1 MALTLPAVKGEFFG
15 TPYWSG
21 KMKLAAIENMLHAPS
36 DERWDHIFDP
46 SQGAQ
51 RDLNITRVIRDMV
64 PYLTKP
70 GFRPFFSALTVIMV
84 PMDGATLTEGEDYTF
99 KPMEGE
105 TDVGK
110 LEVQDQ
116 VMLFTADGQHRREAL
131 AQALKTNRKD
141 LHSMEVPVIFLPF
154 ENVERVRQLFSDL
167 NLHAKP
173 ANKSIGLAY
182 ESRDPVVVVAKR
194 VVQDLELFDEGK
206 RVNVKTNSLA
216 AKSPAVISLNTL
228 VMATETI
235 LSGLIGVPAK
245 TLRQQEEVALLETK
259 EPGDPAVDDLASK
272 VTDVFEVII
281 EACPQWRD
289 VMNGALSAGELRDGV
304 KGPAGDLVEE
314 GYIFAFGI
322 GWQALALVAAAII
335 RAEGDDWSEALQ
347 KAIETVDWQKGDH
360 WHGVAMVGSRVN
372 NTGPGVRA
380 TAGYVLDEAGYSEH
394 ENADIQSLIETYK
407 SSLQAL
413 AATEAVPV

>member
-1 MALTLPAVKGEFFG
+1 MALTLPAVKGDFFG

-21 KMKLAAIENMLHAPS
+21 KMKLAAIENMLHPPS

-51 RDLNITRVIRDMV
+51 RELNAGRVIREMV

-70 GFRPFFSALTVIMV
+70 GYRPFFSALTVIMV
-84 PMDGATLTEGEDYTF
+84 PMDGDQLEMGKDVKFPEDS
-99 KPMEGE
+99 
-105 TDVGK
+105 DVGY
-110 LEVQDQ
+110 LTIEDQ

-131 AQALKTNRKD
+131 AQALKGNRK
-141 LHSMEVPVIFLPF
+141 LHSMEVPVVFLPF
-154 ENVERVRQLFSDL
+154 ESVDRVRQLFSDL
-167 NLHAKP
+167 NLNAKP

-194 VVQDLELFDEGK
+194 VVQDVELFDDGK

-228 VMATETI
+228 VLATESI
-235 LSGLIGVPAK
+235 LSGLLGVPAK
-245 TLRQQEEVALLETK
+245 MLRQQPALEALETK
-259 EPGDPAVDDLASK
+259 EPTDPAVDDLGSK
-272 VTDVFEVII
+272 VSDVFGVII
-281 EACPQWRD
+281 DACPQWRD
-289 VMNGALSAGELRDGV
+289 VMSGAMTAGELRDGV
-304 KGPAGDLVEE
+304 KDAAGEVVED
-314 GYIFAFGI
+314 GYIFGFGI
-322 GWQALALVAAAII
+322 GWQAMALVAAAII

-347 KAIETVDWQKGDH
+347 KAIEAVDWQKGDH
-360 WHGVAMVGSRVN
+360 WHGIAMVGSRVN

-394 ENADIQSLIETYK
+394 EDGDIQSLIETYK
-407 SSLQAL
+407 SSLQAM
-413 AATEAVPV
+413 AVVEAVVA